1 MSREERSSSLLGP
14 TLGTI
19 VFVALVPGTVI
30 GVIPYALCGWR
41 LADAAALR
49 WAGALLLLLALP
61 VFVDFLVRFVREGRG
76 TPAPGADPERLV
88 MNGAFRYVRNPGYVG
103 VLGLLVGQ
111 SLLFA
116 SAAVLAHAAIMA
128 LAFHLFIVLYEEPR
142 LRTLFGAD
150 YERYR
155 ARVGRWLP
163 RRPVGPY
170 HSRDGSPTEYD
181 G

>member
-1 MSREERSSSLLGP
+1 MNREERSSSPLGP

-19 VFVALVPGTVI
+19 VFVLLVPGTVI

-41 LADAAALR
+41 LAQAAAPR
-49 WAGALLLLLALP
+49 WAGACLLLLALP

-88 MNGAFRYVRNPGYVG
+88 TSGTFRYVRNPGYLG
-103 VLGLLVGQ
+103 VLGLILGQ

-128 LAFHLFIVLYEEPR
+128 LAFHVFVVVHEEPHLRRKFGSDYEEYQR
-142 LRTLFGAD
+142 
-150 YERYR
+150 
-155 ARVGRWLP
+155 RVPRWLP
-163 RRPVGPY
+163 RLGSR
-170 HSRDGSPTEYD
+170 RDG
-181 G
+181 